1 MMHGSILFWVNQN
14 LNLIDL
20 LIYTVAAF
28 NGILSNILSFTNL
41 ILIHMVRNMNSQFTV
56 VLAMKL
62 PFIIMSIIFSH
73 LNVFKYHNMISN
85 LNRVTQIHSYSSLV
99 GYLLTSLNKRL

>member
-20 LIYTVAAF
+20 LIYMGTLLTM
-28 NGILSNILSFTNL
+28 ILSKILSFTNL
-41 ILIHMVRNMNSQFTV
+41 ILIHMVRNMPSQLIV

-85 LNRVTQIHSYSSLV
+85 LNIVTTIHLYSSLV